1 MGDGG
6 GGAPRV
12 VVKHWIRVPPARMR
26 LVPCVATP
34 TNPVTIT
41 PPPQI
46 VPTVSDFEEPPNGQ
60 NSETKKRRD
69 TKNADAVRVHWNPPS
84 REIPVM
90 RASLGSV
97 AIELVAV
104 VFVSDV

>member
-1 MGDGG
+1 MPDVRG
-6 GGAPRV
+6 
-12 VVKHWIRVPPARMR
+12 PPS
-26 LVPCVATP
+26 P
-34 TNPVTIT
+34 

-46 VPTVSDFEEPPNGQ
+46 VPTASDFEEPPNGQ

-69 TKNADAVRVHWNPPS
+69 TKNADAVRVHWNLPS